1 MTLRSW
7 HKVVSRTG
15 GVANIGK
22 TVVATRVEGMAVV
35 GVVEVAVV
43 AVEAA
48 VGTVAVE
55 VAVVEEGAVQSHVL
69 MASNLCPGTCL
80 PVRWPVSLF

>member
-15 GVANIGK
+15 GMANIGK
-22 TVVATRVEGMAVV
+22 TVVATRVGDMAAVV
-35 GVVEVAVV
+35 VAVV
-43 AVEAA
+43 AVAAA

-55 VAVVEEGAVQSHVL
+55 VVAVEEGAVQSHVL
-69 MASNLCPGTCL
+69 MASNPCPGTCL
-80 PVRWPVSLF
+80 PVRWPVSWF